1 MRAGLRA
8 IVRGRVQ
15 GVGFRMFV
23 VREAHR
29 LGLAGYTRNL
39 PDGTVEV
46 LATGD
51 AAKLDQLVLR
61 LEQGPPGA
69 RVDAVM
75 ADRSAVVPDCEG
87 FGIR

>member
-69 RVDAVM
+69 RVDAVV
-75 ADRSAVVPDCEG
+75 ADRSAAVPDCEG

>member
-51 AAKLDQLVLR
+51 AANLDQLVLR

>member
-39 PDGTVEV
+39 PDGAVEV

-69 RVDAVM
+69 RVDAVA
-75 ADRSAVVPDCEG
+75 ADRSAAVPDCEG

>member
-69 RVDAVM
+69 RVDAVVT
-75 ADRSAVVPDCEG
+75 DRSAVVPNCEG